1 MTVTSLL
8 IHVFLRRNILFMCIQ
23 SREKTCYQEG
33 ENSVRVLPSLG
44 EIREARAG
52 KEKIQTEVLD
62 WPTSF
67 EMREKK
73 GEFGRMIIR
82 LK

>member
-1 MTVTSLL
+1 MTGTSLL
-8 IHVFLRRNILFMCIQ
+8 THVFLRRNILFMSIQ

-52 KEKIQTEVLD
+52 KER
-62 WPTSF
+62 WPVSGSALLRTTSH
-67 EMREKK
+67 E
-73 GEFGRMIIR
+73 
-82 LK
+82 